1 MKKILSIP
9 GVDIVQKNYLQ
20 VLIRGDGKDNFNQVI
35 HKEISMYPPSK
46 NLEVITNEKYVF
58 AKNSFDQWSLLY
70 LDDQDYK
77 KVLQFVSNLNSKD
90 EMLASD
96 YSYGQMY
103 FEIYGKNKNEFLNKL
118 TNFDLRLKKF
128 PSFSMAQTL
137 IARLDCSIFNLKDKF
152 LITCNR
158 SYEDYFKER
167 LVDLISL

>member
-1 MKKILSIP
+1 
-9 GVDIVQKNYLQ
+9 
-20 VLIRGDGKDNFNQVI
+20 
-35 HKEISMYPPSK
+35 
-46 NLEVITNEKYVF
+46 
-58 AKNSFDQWSLLY
+58 
-70 LDDQDYK
+70 
-77 KVLQFVSNLNSKD
+77 
-90 EMLASD
+90 
-96 YSYGQMY
+96 MY